1 MLEFS
6 FVGLFA
12 RALEGIDV
20 KQLITNVGAGVGSA
34 PAAGAAPAA
43 AAADSAAKE
52 EKKEEKKEES
62 DMSDDDMGFGKF
74 EMFSGLSYATC
85 IRILGKVLCKE
96 SNSQVALAMF
106 INIRDDGKRVNNL
119 MQTWHSIFLF
129 LPFSPGIFLNIY
141 HLNVAKTDANCSKL

>member
-52 EKKEEKKEES
+52 EKEEKKEES

-74 EMFSGLSYATC
+74 EMFSGLLYATC
-85 IRILGKVLCKE
+85 TRLFGESIVCEKE
-96 SNSQVALAMF
+96 SHSQVVPAVL
-106 INIRDDGKRVNNL
+106 
-119 MQTWHSIFLF
+119 
-129 LPFSPGIFLNIY
+129 
-141 HLNVAKTDANCSKL
+141 VA

>member
-20 KQLITNVGAGVGSA
+20 KQLITNVGAGVGTA

-85 IRILGKVLCKE
+85 IRILGKVLC
-96 SNSQVALAMF
+96 NQYW
-106 INIRDDGKRVNNL
+106 GKYCVI
-119 MQTWHSIFLF
+119 QQPSCA
-129 LPFSPGIFLNIY
+129 G
-141 HLNVAKTDANCSKL
+141 NVCCITSEMMAKG